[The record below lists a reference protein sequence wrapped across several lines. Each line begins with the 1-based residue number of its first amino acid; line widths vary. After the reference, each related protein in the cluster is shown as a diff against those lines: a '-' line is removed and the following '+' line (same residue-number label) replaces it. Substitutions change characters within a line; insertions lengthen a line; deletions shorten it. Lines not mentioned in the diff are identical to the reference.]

1 MKVFRDSNAF
11 DRDLEF
17 KLSDEIQLSN
27 NPLIQKVME
36 RIEFSITHQ
45 QFLQLNG
52 LLFFLFLSR
61 IKIKKHKS

>member
-27 NPLIQKVME
+27 DPLIRKAKE
-36 RIEFSITHQ
+36 RIEFSITNQ
-45 QFLQLNG
+45 QFL
-52 LLFFLFLSR
+52 
-61 IKIKKHKS
+61 

>member
-27 NPLIQKVME
+27 DPLIQKVME
-36 RIEFSITHQ
+36 RIVFSIANQ
-45 QFLQLNG
+45 QFL
-52 LLFFLFLSR
+52 
-61 IKIKKHKS
+61 